1 MLRVTVIQESGRVI
15 TLRVEGDVKGRWVA
29 ELRRACEDVLSG
41 DVRLIL
47 DLGAVSFVDLQGTA
61 LFAALRERHVDF
73 VNASS
78 FIAEQLGGPQ

>member
-1 MLRVTVIQESGRVI
+1 MLRVTVIQESGQVVS
-15 TLRVEGDVKGRWVA
+15 LRVEGDVKGLWVA
-29 ELRRACEDVLSG
+29 ELRRACEDFLSR

-61 LFAALRERHVDF
+61 LFAALRERRVDF